1 MNKWRL
7 TTGLFLWTALVTTGE
22 GQTLVDL
29 RTQSKSVDFSAAGST
44 KPMQTGSSLP
54 STCAVGQFYFLTTAA
69 AGSNVYAC
77 NPINTWT
84 VEGSGLSVN
93 ASTTNE
99 VLSSNGSS
107 IQWLALGG
115 DISGAPGG
123 LTVNRLQGRTLSSTA
138 PSGGQVLQWNG
149 TANQWQPAPAQAGNA
164 SYAFTAQVSITIP
177 GTVHQFGTANL
188 VVDCYDNST
197 PPQRVEP
204 DRIQISPATY
214 NVTVNFSVAQSGYCV
229 VNGAGT
235 ASVNVGVGA
244 VSSVFGRT
252 GAVLAQSGDY
262 GFGQISGTVAA
273 GQLPSAGGDVSGT
286 LTAAT
291 VTGIQSRAVS
301 NTAPS
306 NGQALVWNSGASAW
320 QPGTVS
326 SGGAVSSIFG
336 RTGAVTA
343 QSGDYGF
350 GQISG
355 TVGTGQLPGAGGD
368 VSGTLTAAT
377 VTGIQSRAVS
387 NTAPSNGQALV
398 WNSGASAWQ
407 PGTVSSGGAVSSIFG
422 RTGAVAA
429 QTGDYTAAQVTNALS
444 QSGSY
449 SDPSWL
455 TLTWAGGRLT
465 GIPSTFPPSPP
476 IYYGSGNVGI
486 GTSTPLDLLSI
497 YGGNLR
503 MGGSGYSGF
512 QVTSS
517 NAYSLD
523 YFNLNALDGSNGIA
537 ANFTPNGTP
546 ATNAFAFQ
554 FLDNGTANTPG
565 FKFIGRNDLSAHII
579 ASDTNGSGSAYPII
593 FRAGAGNWT
602 ALPNV
607 MTIQAGAPANT
618 LVLNS
623 SGSVGIGTATP
634 SQALT
639 VQGNIYATGNI
650 TCGGTCGG
658 GGSGGAVSSVFSR
671 SGAVTAQS
679 GDYSFGLISGTV
691 ASGQLPA
698 AGGDLSGTLTTATV
712 KAIQGQAVSN
722 TPPSNGQSLVWN
734 AAVSAWLPTTVAGGG
749 GGVTMAYQLGD
760 LAALRASSTVMSIGA
775 GCAPSAP
782 CNVRFGYQV
791 YSITNSA
798 SATISAGSGTAYV
811 YVNSA
816 GTLMVG
822 HNLTVACSAGCTQ
835 QAGITSFPPNVLPIY
850 TWTAT
855 NGTWDSTGG
864 RDQRAFMD
872 AKVLGGG
879 QGIIV
884 TEAPG
889 QSTLAVDNGVIP
901 TYLMNSATLNF
912 SSIANGACAADQS
925 ITVAG
930 ANPGDAVA
938 PGWPALPTGVLGTM
952 LVSGA
957 NTITVRLCNMSASS
971 VTPASASYKAT
982 IVRNY

>member
-77 NPINTWT
+77 NPVNTWT

-123 LTVNRLQGRTLSSTA
+123 LTVNRLQGRILSSTA

-262 GFGQISGTVAA
+262 GFGQISGTVVA
-273 GQLPSAGGDVSGT
+273 GQLP
-286 LTAAT
+286 
-291 VTGIQSRAVS
+291 
-301 NTAPS
+301 N
-306 NGQALVWNSGASAW
+306 
-320 QPGTVS
+320 
-326 SGGAVSSIFG
+326 
-336 RTGAVTA
+336 
-343 QSGDYGF
+343 
-350 GQISG
+350 
-355 TVGTGQLPGAGGD
+355 AGGD